1 MKEFIKKYYKDLLL
15 VVGYTGV
22 AIAVYVVWFESM
34 WHLWYVDFITAIL
47 ILGLGAL
54 IGYFY
59 MKSVV
64 AEANKKVIKEEPK
77 VEEATT
83 EAEEVVEAKDG
94 E

>member
-22 AIAVYVVWFESM
+22 AMAVYIVWFESM
-34 WHLWYVDFITAIL
+34 WHLWYVDLITAIL

-59 MKSVV
+59 LKSII
-64 AEANKKVIKEEPK
+64 NKDSKENVKEESQ
-77 VEEATT
+77 EETNK
-83 EAEEVVEAKDG
+83 EAEEVIEAKDG

>member
-1 MKEFIKKYYKDLLL
+1 MKDFIKKFYKDLLL

-34 WHLWYVDFITAIL
+34 WHLWYVDFITAFL

-59 MKSVV
+59 MKSVI
-64 AEANKKVIKEEPK
+64 AEASKETVKEEPK
-77 VEEATT
+77 T
-83 EAEEVVEAKDG
+83 EEVTEETQEVAEVEDNK
-94 E
+94 

>member
-34 WHLWYVDFITAIL
+34 WHLWYVDLITAIL
-47 ILGLGAL
+47 IIGLGAL

-59 MKSVV
+59 LKGII
-64 AEANKKVIKEEPK
+64 KKDSEEKVKEEVSK
-77 VEEATT
+77 ET
-83 EAEEVVEAKDG
+83 EEVIEAKDG
-94 E
+94 K